1 MPLASGCLLC
11 QPIELY
17 RNHNPGTPCRHHRT
31 PPRTPSLSTHSCVP
45 VRSKLV
51 CVHDLWWTSKAHP
64 SFNFNATAFSYPE
77 CAHWGPCAVV
87 TMNKRQLRLSP
98 SNWVRD
104 FARIDL
110 CLMYVSLLPP
120 VRVTIAMKSQ
130 LRPGIRC
137 GSVVDQRPWRNR
149 SMGVYAQLS
158 AKQGNNVVGSL
169 LVFQITQDLYAK
181 TASAGARAGAFRPV
195 MGRPRLVSAQHCW

>member
-17 RNHNPGTPCRHHRT
+17 RNHNPGTPRRHHRT
-31 PPRTPSLSTHSCVP
+31 PPQTPSLSTHSSVP
-45 VRSKLV
+45 VWSKLV
-51 CVHDLWWTSKAHP
+51 RVHDLWWTSKAHP

-77 CAHWGPCAVV
+77 HAHWGPCAAV
-87 TMNKRQLRLSP
+87 TVNKRQLGLCP
-98 SNWVRD
+98 SNWVRA

-110 CLMYVSLLPP
+110 CLMSISLLPP
-120 VRVTIAMKSQ
+120 VRVAIAVKSQ
-130 LRPGIRC
+130 LRPGIRR
-137 GSVVDQRPWRNR
+137 GSVVDQRLWRNR

-169 LVFQITQDLYAK
+169 LVFQIIQDLYAK
-181 TASAGARAGAFRPV
+181 IASAGACASAFHPV
-195 MGRPRLVSAQHCW
+195 MGRPGLVSARHCW